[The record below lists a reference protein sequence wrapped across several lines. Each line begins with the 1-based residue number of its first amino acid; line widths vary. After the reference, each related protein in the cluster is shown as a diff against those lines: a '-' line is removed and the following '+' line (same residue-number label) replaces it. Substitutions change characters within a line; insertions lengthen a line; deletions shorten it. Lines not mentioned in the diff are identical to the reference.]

1 MNSYLQFFTAS
12 VLLFL
17 FSSVLTSFGQ
27 DKSTEKA
34 QTLLAKELLK
44 TQLDIWEDGE
54 IIISYVEAPAG
65 YELKKHYHPGE
76 EFAYVIE
83 GSATAWFKDMP
94 EIVANKGDIVK
105 IPLEAVH
112 TMIPGPEGIKVLV
125 FRIHKEG
132 EPLRINVE

>member
-1 MNSYLQFFTAS
+1 MNRYHQFFTTS
-12 VLLFL
+12 VLIFL

-83 GSATAWFKDMP
+83 GSATVWLKDRP
-94 EIVANKGDIVK
+94 EVEVKKGEVAKV
-105 IPLEAVH
+105 PFEAVH
-112 TMIPGPEGIKVLV
+112 TMIPGPDGIKVLV